1 MHNAPPLALILARTL
16 SVGGF
21 PVFNMTSQDV
31 FKKTTESETFLT
43 VQVTNASGE
52 NYVNSNKIS
61 DVWHELLWITILA
74 KLVMI
79 GIIAKL
85 VRAKPCIIMIM
96 CIHACNFYNAVLEK
110 QMLILVHAIFKL
122 PN

>member
-1 MHNAPPLALILARTL
+1 MDQFSKTGQ

-21 PVFNMTSQDV
+21 LGVPVFNMASQDV
-31 FKKTTESETFLT
+31 FKKTTESEIFLT

-52 NYVNSNKIS
+52 NYVNSSEIS